1 MFTKFDKHILPY
13 IKQES
18 IVHGQ
23 IQVTLFSTYLFN
35 NENDNSVS
43 EPCVSIDYVFSHVS
57 FMGIPLILFLQA
69 FTTISDK
76 QIYALWYFIIF
87 LISSLD
93 SHEEYVSYDVDSLF
107 RSIPLDETVDFTLD
121 EIYFGK
127 KFEPFCKKSA
137 FKKLIN
143 KLHKGCASLV
153 NGRLMKQIDW

>member
-1 MFTKFDKHILPY
+1 MCFYRLSFFFT
-13 IKQES
+13 
-18 IVHGQ
+18 
-23 IQVTLFSTYLFN
+23 
-35 NENDNSVS
+35 
-43 EPCVSIDYVFSHVS
+43 
-57 FMGIPLILFLQA
+57 GIPLILFLQV

-76 QIYALWYFIIF
+76 QYPDILRED
-87 LISSLD
+87 SLD

-153 NGRLMKQIDW
+153 NGRLMKQID